1 VSDGAIVV
9 LKFGGTS
16 LATVATREAA
26 VSRVRERLG
35 EGRRVVVV
43 VSAMGRRGE
52 PYATDTLLG
61 LLEGFRA
68 CPPRERD
75 ALAACG
81 EEISAAVFAA
91 LLAERGVAAV
101 SLRGF
106 QAGIVTD
113 LRHGEARIREI
124 RPARLRA
131 ELERGAV
138 AVVAGF
144 QGITPDGDVTTLGRG
159 GSDTSA
165 VALGVALEA
174 ERVEIYTDVD
184 GVMTADP
191 RLVPQAARVGEVTFE
206 ESAELAFKGAAV
218 LHPRA
223 AELARETG
231 VTVEIRNTLSPT
243 AGTGLVPGS
252 GREFPRES
260 GGSAISVTSRRD
272 IAQVTVSGAD
282 FAAQLAVLERVF
294 GAIAERGVTLDM
306 MSIFPDRIAFTCESG
321 SLARVREA
329 LRALPVRVDS
339 DEACAKVTLVGAG
352 IHGVPGVMH
361 RVVRAL
367 AAEGIAVRQS
377 VDSNMI
383 IGVLVDAAREA
394 DAVRAIHR
402 EFFGPVA
409 EGPRR

>member
-1 VSDGAIVV
+1 MSAPPIVV

-16 LATVATREAA
+16 VATPAGRDAA
-26 VSRVRERLG
+26 AARVRERVG
-35 EGRRVVVV
+35 EGARVVVV

-75 ALAACG
+75 AIATVG

-91 LLAERGVAAV
+91 LLCERGLPAV

-106 QAGIVTD
+106 QAGIITD
-113 LRHGEARIREI
+113 ARHQEATIREI
-124 RPARLRA
+124 RPARIRR

-138 AVVAGF
+138 VVVAGF
-144 QGITPDGDVTTLGRG
+144 QGITPEGELTTLGRG

-165 VALGVALEA
+165 AALGVALAA

-191 RLVPQAARVGEVTFE
+191 RLVPHAGRVGEVTFE

-231 VTVEIRNTLSPT
+231 VKVEIRNTLSDAPGT
-243 AGTGLVPGS
+243 WLVAGAGHAFTP
-252 GREFPRES
+252 EA
-260 GGSAISVTSRRD
+260 GGGAISVTSRRG
-272 IAQVTVSGAD
+272 IAQVTVRGVD
-282 FAAQLAVLERVF
+282 FASQLAVLERVF
-294 GAIAERGVTLDM
+294 GGIAERGVTLDM
-306 MSIFPDRIAFTCESG
+306 MSIFPDRIAFTCEVA
-321 SLARVREA
+321 SLPRVREA
-329 LRALPVRVDS
+329 LDRLGVAYAVD
-339 DEACAKVTLVGAG
+339 ERCAKVTLVGAG

-361 RVVRAL
+361 RMVRAL
-367 AAEGIAVRQS
+367 TGAGIAIRQS

-394 DAVRAIHR
+394 DAVRAIHG
-402 EFFGPVA
+402 EFFDARV
-409 EGPRR
+409 

>member
-1 VSDGAIVV
+1 MSAPPVVV

-16 LATVATREAA
+16 LATPSCRDAA
-26 VSRVRERLG
+26 AARVGERVG
-35 EGRRVVVV
+35 EGARVVVV

-61 LLEGFRA
+61 LVDGFRA

-75 ALAACG
+75 AIAVVG

-91 LLAERGVAAV
+91 LLCDRGLPAV

-113 LRHGEARIREI
+113 NHHQEAAIREI
-124 RPARLRA
+124 RPARIR
-131 ELERGAV
+131 EQLERGAV
-138 AVVAGF
+138 VVVAGF
-144 QGITPDGDVTTLGRG
+144 QGITPEGELTTLGRG

-165 VALGVALEA
+165 VALGVALAA

-191 RLVPQAARVGEVTFE
+191 RLVPQAGRVGEVTFE

-231 VTVEIRNTLSPT
+231 VTVEIRNTLT
-243 AGTGLVPGS
+243 QAQGTWLVRGDGHAFTP
-252 GREFPRES
+252 EE
-260 GGSAISVTSRRD
+260 GGGAISVTSRGD
-272 IAQVTVSGAD
+272 IAQLTVSGVD

-294 GAIAERGVTLDM
+294 GTIAERGVTLDM
-306 MSIFPDRIAFTCESG
+306 MSIFPDRIACTCESG
-321 SLARVREA
+321 SLPRAREA
-329 LRALPVRVDS
+329 LDGLGVTYAVEDR
-339 DEACAKVTLVGAG
+339 CAKVTLVGAG

-361 RVVRAL
+361 RMVRAL
-367 AAEGIAVRQS
+367 TGAEIAIRQS

-383 IGVLVDAAREA
+383 IGVLVDGAREA
-394 DAVRAIHR
+394 DAVRAIHE
-402 EFFGPVA
+402 EFFGAPQ
-409 EGPRR
+409 E

>member
-1 VSDGAIVV
+1 MNAPAIVV

-16 LATVATREAA
+16 LATPACREAA
-26 VSRVRERLG
+26 AARVRERVG
-35 EGRRVVVV
+35 EGARVVVV

-61 LLEGFRA
+61 LVDGFRA

-75 ALAACG
+75 AIAAVG
-81 EEISAAVFAA
+81 EEISAAVFAG
-91 LLAERGVAAV
+91 LLCDRGLPAV

-113 LRHGEARIREI
+113 GHHQEATIREI
-124 RPARLRA
+124 RPARIR
-131 ELERGAV
+131 EHLEHGAV
-138 AVVAGF
+138 VVVAGF
-144 QGITPDGDVTTLGRG
+144 QGISPEGELTTLGRG
-159 GSDTSA
+159 GSDTTA
-165 VALGVALEA
+165 VALGVALAA

-191 RLVPQAARVGEVTFE
+191 RVVPDAGRMPEVTFE

-231 VTVEIRNTLSPT
+231 VTVEIRNTLS
-243 AGTGLVPGS
+243 AAQGTWLVPG
-252 GREFPRES
+252 GGHEFARAE
-260 GGSAISVTSRRD
+260 GGGAISVTSRRG
-272 IAQVTVSGAD
+272 IAQVTVSGVD

-294 GAIAERGVTLDM
+294 GTIAERGVTLDM
-306 MSIFPDRIAFTCESG
+306 MSIFPDRVAFTLEVDR
-321 SLARVREA
+321 LPRVREA
-329 LRALPVRVDS
+329 LDGLGVTYAI
-339 DEACAKVTLVGAG
+339 DERCAKVTLVGAG

-361 RVVRAL
+361 RMVRAL
-367 AAEGIAVRQS
+367 TGAGIAIRQS

-394 DAVRAIHR
+394 DAVGAIHA
-402 EFFGPVA
+402 EFFRDPPA
-409 EGPRR
+409 